1 MKIPLVDSLNLDLT
15 QPWKLSLSMHRPEVY
30 EKTYADELLEKGL
43 AGMDLGFAYH
53 SDFGNQGKNF
63 KVGDHVLGFIQL
75 KEKSKW
81 LLVTAGIVEEV
92 PSQPGPCRFS
102 TIDHLLPLC
111 GRLVAEFE
119 KGNTFSRYVFNLQEF
134 FAKRPEACIYEI
146 LESEFNLF
154 KFTGYA
160 DIKSWRLS
168 FLESVLESQRFAAV
182 RSRLE
187 EVSGIYYILDEKTG
201 KGYVGSAYGAA
212 GLAQRWSCYV
222 ETLTGGNKKLK
233 ELTIGKN
240 VTKVDTQAFYGCENL
255 KKITVKSAKVKFG
268 KKALK
273 NLNKGKKVTVVYPKE
288 LKGKALKAFKNK
300 VKKAGLKNVK
310 WKKGK

>member
-102 TIDHLLPLC
+102 QIDRLLPLC

-233 ELTIGKN
+233 ELYEKEGPEYFRENFKFSLLEWFYD
-240 VTKVDTQAFYGCENL
+240 KVPAEKIIERENSW
-255 KKITVKSAKVKFG
+255 KE
-268 KKALK
+268 ALGTRI
-273 NLNKGKKVTVVYPKE
+273 NGYN
-288 LKGKALKAFKNK
+288 AN
-300 VKKAGLKNVK
+300 
-310 WKKGK
+310 